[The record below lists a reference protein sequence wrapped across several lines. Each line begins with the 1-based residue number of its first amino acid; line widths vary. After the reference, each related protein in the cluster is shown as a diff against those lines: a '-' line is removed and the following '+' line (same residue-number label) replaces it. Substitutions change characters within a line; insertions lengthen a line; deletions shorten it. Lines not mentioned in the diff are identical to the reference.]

1 MKNRRTPILRV
12 GGLARCFMAA
22 VLFLSEGTSLWSAR
36 DIWSERRRAVES
48 TRFASPLPEKSQTVW
63 DQLAASFPTL
73 EDGVSPFIPT
83 SNEELPAWLASTVG
97 LYADVG
103 TFHPPSPGEH
113 RVLIHIQDLHEV
125 EEAQRNISAVLNQLS
140 TGLGGPKGLLVGLEG
155 AAGGFH
161 TAEFRGLVS
170 PALLRRTA
178 NRFLKAGLLSGPEY
192 FSLTTDRPLRLWGT
206 EKVDLYESNIRALTG
221 SFSGQEEDDAGMKT
235 VQLHLSRV
243 KAKVYPPALK
253 KMDEVQTRYDEGQVG
268 LTAYATHITD
278 GVPEE
283 NIGPNLHLFLK
294 AAALEGDLPFHRV
307 SQDQKRL
314 LEQLAP
320 TLKEADVRRLVE
332 AGLAYRVGRAPY
344 SKFHSTLT
352 TLCRDHGVSLADYP
366 TLNAYALY
374 AEKVEGIDPSALLQE
389 LETLSDRQWE
399 FHLTTPAL
407 KILAGLAADARVLDQ
422 LNRFV
427 LTPEDYK
434 KLLARRDEI
443 LAWDERTKEL
453 DRLVGERSGPWPALG
468 PLLERHEP
476 FYRLA
481 EERNRPLIHNLV
493 PHWTDDVPA
502 VLVAGGYHAEGIRAA
517 AQAQGLG
524 YISLTP
530 RVLSTQDFPP
540 PLASFR
546 SGDRKREWVFHGEQ
560 SGLHDQLMTAVAPA
574 EGTFDRMVRRKLAFV
589 ASVVGD
595 QAAEI
600 LQGEAPWEERLFR
613 RVQNEIQRTL
623 EAAGRLGLDLA
634 FHEAKP
640 LGLDIQGHQRVLL
653 SFKVQSLAGAP
664 AREGRG
670 TIVSVEVTLPGKA
683 QVAEMKVTMDSP
695 GPIHQW
701 LEGIRV
707 VRGWLTLPQWG
718 PRLWDS
724 FAMAGS
730 QFVFDLG
737 QATRTTAVTL
747 ATPLRW
753 VAPFPPLRW
762 LARRA
767 DQWIQIVRL
776 KEERAVRDLA
786 LNLPPSLRSVMLSR
800 LAEQHLM
807 SPIPTSWKAI
817 VDTSVRHFLT
827 PLGRTHDFL
836 ESSLSP
842 QGDVL
847 TLSVRSGGKNVLV
860 RFRVSDSRA
869 LIENPGD
876 HSLFQ
881 VVQAA
886 ESTVFDVTLQMAAVS
901 RAGAISNRVM
911 TRLLREI
918 DFRVNG
924 TDAAI
929 AEQWA
934 QSPLDEMRNRRDL
947 LLYNLGSRLADMDT
961 LAILA
966 TDSLVR
972 LTVPREMEEGAF
984 SDGPPE
990 RDLSFTSG
998 GAEWNGHN
1006 LNRKIGLVPSYYGP
1020 VGENDPLEN
1029 PRVLTAHFLGL
1040 GYSREDAIR
1049 LAEWT
1054 AMDHLK
1060 KQVEGL
1066 ALFARFDSFRRM
1078 GRNFFPGLGRSGARV
1093 GPLTDV
1099 VLDRILFVAGDQG
1112 RRAALLV
1119 NAESPREEISAV
1131 LKKSI
1136 SGEFF
1141 PLAQTLLGILS
1152 SSGIQVGAAGDPAV
1166 ERWVNDLL
1174 RVYVAHFTAGFQRM
1188 QSLPLTAT
1196 EMVDRHPGEAEA
1208 PAVLVAH
1215 LTEQASS
1222 ANAAGTLLENI
1233 LERVNRKDPRPF
1245 RILALLD
1252 YGGGER
1258 GDVVDA
1264 LVSRLET
1271 EFADH
1276 PGSEAAVAALQ
1287 NPDAFQVAEARS
1299 FRRDGA
1305 MMSVEEI
1312 LRWVRSTWSSSGH
1325 VAIFTPNADAFLFD
1339 VEQALAW
1346 ALYENRVLVSRSL
1359 DAEMAKRRLQEF
1371 IRQNA

>member
-1 MKNRRTPILRV
+1 MLRV
-12 GGLARCFMAA
+12 GRLARCFMAS
-22 VLFLSEGTSLWSAR
+22 VLLLSEGTSLLAAR

-48 TRFASPLPEKSQTVW
+48 TRIGPPSADKSQTLR
-63 DQLAASFPTL
+63 DQLAASFPSL
-73 EDGVSPFIPT
+73 EKGAPPFIPT
-83 SNEELPAWLASTVG
+83 SNEALPAWLASAVG

-125 EEAQRNISAVLNQLS
+125 EEAQRNISSVLDQLS
-140 TGLGGPKGLLVGLEG
+140 TGLGGSNGLLVGLEG
-155 AAGGFH
+155 AVGGFR
-161 TAEFRGLVS
+161 TADFRGLGS

-192 FSLTTDRPLRLWGT
+192 FSLTTDRPLRFWGT
-206 EKVDLYESNIRALTG
+206 ENAVLYESNIRALTG
-221 SFSGQEEDDAGMKT
+221 SFLAQEEDDAGMNT
-235 VQLHLSRV
+235 VHLHLSRV
-243 KAKVYPPALK
+243 KARVYPPALK
-253 KMDEVQTRYDEGQVG
+253 KMDEVQTHYHEGQVG

-283 NIGPNLHLFLK
+283 FIGPNLNLFLK
-294 AAALEGDLPFHRV
+294 ASALEGDLPLHRV

-314 LEQLAP
+314 LEHLAP
-320 TLKEADVRRLVE
+320 ALEEADVRRLVE
-332 AGLAYRVGRAPY
+332 AGLSYRVGRAPY
-344 SKFHSTLT
+344 SEFHSTLKA
-352 TLCRDHGVSLADYP
+352 LCRDHGVSLADYP
-366 TLNAYALY
+366 ALNAYALY
-374 AEKVEGIDPSALLQE
+374 AEKVEGIDPSALLKE
-389 LETLSDRQWE
+389 LETLSDRRWE
-399 FHLTTPAL
+399 SQLTTPAL

-422 LNRFV
+422 LNRFE

-443 LAWDERTKEL
+443 LAWDERTKVL
-453 DRLVGERSGPWPALG
+453 DRLVGGRSGPWPALG
-468 PLLERHEP
+468 PILERHEP

-546 SGDRKREWVFHGEQ
+546 SGDRKTEWVFHGEQ

-574 EGTFDRMVRRKLAFV
+574 EGTYARTVRSKLAFV
-589 ASVVGD
+589 ASIIGD

-600 LQGEAPWEERLFR
+600 LQGEAPWEEGLFR
-613 RVQNEIQRTL
+613 RVRNEIQRTL

-634 FHEAKP
+634 FHDVKP
-640 LGLDIQGHQRVLL
+640 LGLDIQGHKRVLL

-664 AREGRG
+664 SREWTG
-670 TIVSVEVTLPGKA
+670 TVVSIEVTLPGKA
-683 QVAEMKVTMDSP
+683 PISEMKVTMDSP

-707 VRGWLTLPQWG
+707 VRGWLTLSQWG

-730 QFVFDLG
+730 KLVFDLG
-737 QATRTTAVTL
+737 QATRTTAVAL

-753 VAPFPPLRW
+753 VAPFPPLGW

-767 DQWIQIVRL
+767 DRWIQIVRL

-786 LNLPPSLRSVMLSR
+786 LTLPPSLRAVMLTR
-800 LAEQHLM
+800 LAEQHLL
-807 SPIPTSWKAI
+807 SPIPASWKAI
-817 VDTSVRHFLT
+817 VDTSVRHYLT

-836 ESSLSP
+836 GSSLSP
-842 QGDVL
+842 KGDVL
-847 TLSVRSGGKNVLV
+847 TLSVRSGEKNVLV

-869 LIENPGD
+869 LIENPGG

-918 DFRVNG
+918 GFRVNG
-924 TDAAI
+924 TDAAV

-934 QSPLDEMRNRRDL
+934 KFPLDEMLNERDL
-947 LLYNLGSRLADMDT
+947 YLNNLGSRLANMDT
-961 LAILA
+961 LSILA

-972 LTVPREMEEGAF
+972 LTVPREMEEGEF
-984 SDGPPE
+984 TGVHPD

-1006 LNRKIGLVPSYYGP
+1006 LNRKLGLVPSYYGLG
-1020 VGENDPLEN
+1020 GENDPLEN
-1029 PRVLTAHFLGL
+1029 PQALAAHFVGL
-1040 GYSREDAIR
+1040 GFSREDAIR

-1054 AMDHLK
+1054 AMAHVK

-1066 ALFARFDSFRRM
+1066 TLFARYDSPLGM
-1078 GRNFFPGLGRSGARV
+1078 GQNFFPQFRSPGARA
-1093 GPLTDV
+1093 GPLSRM

-1119 NAESPREEISAV
+1119 NAESPRDEISVA

-1188 QSLPLTAT
+1188 QSLPLAAK

-1215 LTEQASS
+1215 LTEQVSS
-1222 ANAAGTLLENI
+1222 SNAAGTLLENV
-1233 LERVNRKDPRPF
+1233 LERVNREDPRPF
-1245 RILALLD
+1245 RILALWD

-1258 GDVVDA
+1258 GDVVAA

-1271 EFADH
+1271 EFANH
-1276 PGSEAAVAALQ
+1276 PGSKAAVAALQ
-1287 NPDAFQVAEARS
+1287 NPDAVQVAEARS
-1299 FRRDGA
+1299 FRGDGA

-1312 LRWVRSTWSSSGH
+1312 LQWVHSTWSSSGH
-1325 VAIFTPNADAFLFD
+1325 VDIFTPNADAFLFD
-1339 VEQALAW
+1339 VEQALSW

-1359 DAEMAKRRLQEF
+1359 EAEMAKRRLQEY